1 MEGTIMLHR
10 SSIGAVTLAAA
21 LSMAITCAVAVED
34 PKYPDW
40 AGQWL
45 RAPDGGV
52 PRYDPSKPLRA
63 QDAPLTPDYRA
74 LHEASIADL
83 AAGGLGLDRA
93 YRCVPQ
99 GMPRQ
104 MSGVSPMEFVISSKI
119 TRILFEMMSITTRR
133 IYTDGRDWPKDVEPS
148 FAGYSIGK
156 WIDSGG
162 NGRYDALEIETRNF
176 KGPRTWDQS
185 GMPMHADNETVIKE
199 RIYLDKADP
208 DVMHNEMTTTDHS
221 LTRPWTA
228 TKNYRRLPKESW
240 LEDNCVEGNPHVAI
254 GKEDYFL
261 SADGLLMPSKRDQAP
276 PDLKYF
282 KQSQK

>member
-34 PKYPDW
+34 PQYPHW

-93 YRCVPQ
+93 YRCIPQ

-104 MSGVSPMEFVISSKI
+104 MSGVS
-119 TRILFEMMSITTRR
+119 
-133 IYTDGRDWPKDVEPS
+133 
-148 FAGYSIGK
+148 
-156 WIDSGG
+156 
-162 NGRYDALEIETRNF
+162 
-176 KGPRTWDQS
+176 
-185 GMPMHADNETVIKE
+185 
-199 RIYLDKADP
+199 
-208 DVMHNEMTTTDHS
+208 
-221 LTRPWTA
+221 
-228 TKNYRRLPKESW
+228 
-240 LEDNCVEGNPHVAI
+240 
-254 GKEDYFL
+254 
-261 SADGLLMPSKRDQAP
+261 
-276 PDLKYF
+276 
-282 KQSQK
+282 